1 MSSLLLRNL
10 RSVITCDDGD
20 TVLEHTDLYCED
32 GVIRAMGP
40 DLPQTADTVMDGS
53 RYWCYPGLINTHHHL
68 YQVFSRN
75 LPQVQ
80 NLELFD
86 WLTALY
92 EIWKGL
98 DEDVVRLSSLTGM
111 GELLKHGCTTCFDH
125 HYVFPAGCGD
135 LIGTQFAAAEELGIR
150 MFASRGSMDLS
161 RKDGGLPPDSVVQ
174 TVDEIMKDSARVIEA
189 YHDPSFGSM
198 RQVALAPC
206 SPFSVSG
213 ELLRQSAILARQ
225 YGVRLHT
232 HLCETK
238 DEEHYTLEHYGV
250 RPLEYMASLG
260 WTGPDVWYAH
270 GIHFNDEE
278 LRELARTGTG
288 VAHCPISN
296 MKLSSGVAR
305 VPEMLELGVPV
316 GLAVDGS
323 ASNDGSSLMEELRV
337 CYLLHRLTSSEKAPS
352 GYQVLKM
359 ATRGS
364 ARLLGR
370 EDIGQL
376 AVGKAVCAAVTLVHD
391 AVAGKPWHEV
401 EVQAHARLP
410 LGNVPGADRAAL
422 GSAKTGLAV
431 YAHGAGIG
439 LPAGRAP
446 GAEGCAG
453 RIGAVQTAAGYVQLK
468 RRTVFLHG
476 HALNIQPVVGGQAV
490 VHIAPGRPVLVL
502 GSRRK
507 HHRQRFFY
515 FRKTVS
521 VALVAAL
528 NTLAAANA
536 FFNIKQGCIF
546 RCPACRIAGLASCV
560 GGFKIHSRKAR
571 SRGRAYQ
578 KIAPGQTHGCILF
591 SRWHRGN
598 T

>member
-1 MSSLLLRNL
+1 MSTLLIKHLHTL
-10 RSVITCDDGD
+10 VTCDDRD
-20 TVLEHTDLYCED
+20 SIIHQVDLLCKD
-32 GVIRAMGP
+32 GWIADIGP
-40 DLPQTADTVMDGS
+40 RLQDTADTVIDGS
-53 RYWCYPGLINTHHHL
+53 HLWCYPGLVNTHHHL

-98 DEDVVRLSSLTGM
+98 NRDVVRLSSLTGM

-125 HYVFPAGCGD
+125 HYVFPAGAGD
-135 LIGTQFAAAEELGIR
+135 LLGAQFAAAEELGVR

-174 TVDEIMKDSARVIEA
+174 TVDEILRDSARVIEV
-189 YHDPSFGSM
+189 YHDPRPGSM
-198 RQVALAPC
+198 HQVALAPC
-206 SPFSVSG
+206 SPFSVSP
-213 ELLRQSAILARQ
+213 ELLRQSAVLARQ

-232 HLCETK
+232 HLCETR
-238 DEEHYTLEHYGV
+238 DEERWTLENHGV
-250 RPLEYMASLG
+250 RPLEYMSSLG

-305 VPEMLELGVPV
+305 VPEMLALGVPV

-376 AVGKAVCAAVTLVHD
+376 AVGKCADFFLVDSRRLELVGGAYSPADVLATVGLRGPVDYTVVNGRVVVKEGHLVTID
-391 AVAGKPWHEV
+391 EEK
-401 EVQAHARLP
+401 
-410 LGNVPGADRAAL
+410 
-422 GSAKTGLAV
+422 
-431 YAHGAGIG
+431 
-439 LPAGRAP
+439 
-446 GAEGCAG
+446 
-453 RIGAVQTAAGYVQLK
+453 TAADARNACGAY
-468 RRTVFLHG
+468 
-476 HALNIQPVVGGQAV
+476 
-490 VHIAPGRPVLVL
+490 
-502 GSRRK
+502 
-507 HHRQRFFY
+507 
-515 FRKTVS
+515 
-521 VALVAAL
+521 
-528 NTLAAANA
+528 LA
-536 FFNIKQGCIF
+536 
-546 RCPACRIAGLASCV
+546 
-560 GGFKIHSRKAR
+560 KA
-571 SRGRAYQ
+571 
-578 KIAPGQTHGCILF
+578 
-591 SRWHRGN
+591 
-598 T
+598 

>member
-1 MSSLLLRNL
+1 MASLLVRGLKAM
-10 RSVITCDDGD
+10 ITCDDSD
-20 TVLEHTDLYCED
+20 SVLEHVDLYCEG
-32 GVIRAMGP
+32 GVIRAIGP
-40 DLPQTADTVMDGS
+40 DLPQQADQVIDGS
-53 RYWCYPGLINTHHHL
+53 GCWCYPGLINTHHHL

-92 EIWKGL
+92 EIWRGL
-98 DEDVVRLSSLTGM
+98 DEEAVRLSSLTGM
-111 GELLKHGCTTCFDH
+111 GELMKHGCTTCFDH

-135 LIGTQFAAAEELGIR
+135 LIAAQFAAAEELGIR
-150 MFASRGSMDLS
+150 MVCSRGSMDLS

-174 TVDEIMKDSARVIEA
+174 TVDEIMRDSARVIEA
-189 YHDPSFGSM
+189 CHDASEGSM
-198 RQVALAPC
+198 RQVVLVPC
-206 SPFSVSG
+206 SPFSVSA

-238 DEEHYTLEHYGV
+238 DEERYTLERFGV

-270 GIHFNDEE
+270 GIHFSDEE

-296 MKLSSGVAR
+296 MKLASGVAR

-352 GYQVLKM
+352 GYQVLKI

-376 AVGKAVCAAVTLVHD
+376 AVGKRADFFLVDSRRLELVGGEYSPADVLATVGLRGPVDWTVVNGRIVVKEGRLVTIDEGRVAAD
-391 AVAGKPWHEV
+391 A
-401 EVQAHARLP
+401 R
-410 LGNVPGADRAAL
+410 RA
-422 GSAKTGLAV
+422 
-431 YAHGAGIG
+431 
-439 LPAGRAP
+439 
-446 GAEGCAG
+446 CAG
-453 RIGAVQTAAGYVQLK
+453 Y
-468 RRTVFLHG
+468 
-476 HALNIQPVVGGQAV
+476 
-490 VHIAPGRPVLVL
+490 
-502 GSRRK
+502 
-507 HHRQRFFY
+507 
-515 FRKTVS
+515 
-521 VALVAAL
+521 
-528 NTLAAANA
+528 LA
-536 FFNIKQGCIF
+536 
-546 RCPACRIAGLASCV
+546 
-560 GGFKIHSRKAR
+560 KA
-571 SRGRAYQ
+571 
-578 KIAPGQTHGCILF
+578 
-591 SRWHRGN
+591 
-598 T
+598 